1 MFKYKLTNPATNQS
15 FVISS
20 QRELTE
26 EEIRDAAKR
35 IFGIEEEYSIGQTV
49 GAVGRSLYEGAERI
63 FQETAKITF
72 GHNPNDPHSKIAQA
86 VFKEKG
92 GTLSKEAAERKKKF
106 QEKKKTKL

>member
-49 GAVGRSLYEGAERI
+49 GAVGTSLYGGAKYHI
-63 FQETAKITF
+63 QEFAKSVL
-72 GHNPNDPHSKIAQA
+72 GHNPNDPHSKIAEA
-86 VFKEKG
+86 AFKQKG
-92 GTLSKEAAERKKKF
+92 GTLSKEAAERKKNVS
-106 QEKKKTKL
+106 E